1 METKKKKDTCNGWN
15 ISTNGIIYNKI
26 GYEGT
31 WKIVLKVLTY
41 QFSGFQW
48 NFQFLY
54 FSSFWKFANYSY

>member
-31 WKIVLKVLTY
+31 WKIVL
-41 QFSGFQW
+41 QS
-48 NFQFLY
+48 
-54 FSSFWKFANYSY
+54 